1 MHLMCLNT
9 RVHCVSAIGYDGF
22 VFCNLAITSLAIII
36 QDLTQTNCTLQRKK
50 KSNWHTILLNF
61 WIIYETRTLS
71 YGALKQCDMCYM
83 GKSKKEKVIMIVVPV
98 NPIGQRKRQ
107 DDVLSFQKITGSYYH
122 FIAYLSLLNDWPN
135 SFYHLNFNFFEF

>member
-50 KSNWHTILLNF
+50 IKLAHHSSEFLNYLWNPDFIVWGSETVRHVLYGKIQKRKSYNDCSPSKPN
-61 WIIYETRTLS
+61 RT
-71 YGALKQCDMCYM
+71 K
-83 GKSKKEKVIMIVVPV
+83 
-98 NPIGQRKRQ
+98 KRQ

-122 FIAYLSLLNDWPN
+122 FIAYLSLLNDRPN

>member
-1 MHLMCLNT
+1 MYI
-9 RVHCVSAIGYDGF
+9 A
-22 VFCNLAITSLAIII
+22 
-36 QDLTQTNCTLQRKK
+36 KEK

-122 FIAYLSLLNDWPN
+122 FIAYLSLLNDRPN
-135 SFYHLNFNFFEF
+135 SFYHLNFNFSNFSNRGGNICLQYQILFFPKPGTVLNGLQSILLIY